1 MFIIDKDPLLHFCRY
16 WCIIALPRYEEIK
29 GDDIIMWLALAIGS
43 AVFAALTS
51 ILAKVGIEDV
61 NSNLATAI
69 RTAVVLVMAWGM
81 VFITN
86 AQGGISEISKR
97 SWIFLILSGL
107 ATGASWLCYYKALQI
122 GEASKVVPVDKLSVV
137 ITLVLA
143 FVFLHEQ
150 FTPKSLVG
158 CAFIGVGTILMVV

>member
-1 MFIIDKDPLLHFCRY
+1 MTWFWF
-16 WCIIALPRYEEIK
+16 AL
-29 GDDIIMWLALAIGS
+29 GS

-51 ILAKVGIEDV
+51 ILAKVGIEGV
-61 NSNLATAI
+61 PSNLATAL
-69 RTAVVLVMAWGM
+69 RTMVVVVFSWLM

-86 AQGGISEISKR
+86 QQGGIENISRR

-122 GEASKVVPVDKLSVV
+122 GDVSKVVPIDKLSV
-137 ITLVLA
+137 IFTLVFA

-150 FTPKSLVG
+150 FTTKSLIG
-158 CAFIGVGTILMVV
+158 CILIAAGTLLMVI